1 MDKPKIEMA
10 ISMLLEAIGEDNTR
24 EGLCE
29 TPARIAKMYE
39 EIYGGLTKD
48 VSIYL
53 KKQFHVDNNEMV
65 IEKDIPFYSVCE
77 HHMLPFYGRAH
88 IAYIPDG
95 TVVGL
100 SKLARAVDVFAK
112 RLQIQER
119 LTVDIAD
126 ALEEYIKPTGVI
138 VMIEA
143 EHMCMTM
150 RGIKKPGT
158 KTVTIV
164 TRGELKTN
172 LHLQQ
177 LFFASVNY

>member
-1 MDKPKIEMA
+1 M
-10 ISMLLEAIGEDNTR
+10 
-24 EGLCE
+24 
-29 TPARIAKMYE
+29 
-39 EIYGGLTKD
+39 
-48 VSIYL
+48 
-53 KKQFHVDNNEMV
+53 
-65 IEKDIPFYSVCE
+65 
-77 HHMLPFYGRAH
+77 
-88 IAYIPDG
+88 
-95 TVVGL
+95 
-100 SKLARAVDVFAK
+100 ARAVDVFAK